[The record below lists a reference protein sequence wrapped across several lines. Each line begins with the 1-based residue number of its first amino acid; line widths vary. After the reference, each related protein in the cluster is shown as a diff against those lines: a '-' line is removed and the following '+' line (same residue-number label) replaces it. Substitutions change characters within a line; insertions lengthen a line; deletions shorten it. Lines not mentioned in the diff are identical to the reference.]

1 MKKIAL
7 HWQILIGMALG
18 VIVGF
23 LAGGIG
29 EADSAAQVLSKKS
42 QQELVVLKQDRQRLE
57 DQLKAIGGQILEA
70 DEADL
75 ALIAAKKS
83 QTEEQLALVQE
94 EINARKKNINP
105 PSKGKQFIQ
114 DWIAPFGTIFIN
126 LLKMIAIPII
136 LVSLI
141 KGVSDLKDIS
151 KFSTIGG
158 RTIAIYILTTVIAI
172 TLGLTLVNLVRPG
185 EGISQETLDALLM
198 QTDSEGAQTA
208 IANAGK
214 QQDAGPLQALVDIV
228 PTNVFG
234 AFSDNGSMLK
244 VIFFSILFGICLLL
258 IDPKKAEQISGI
270 FDGLYD
276 IILKM
281 VDLIMLTAPYAVFAL
296 LANVVVN
303 APNAEILNALGIY
316 MITVIIGLALM
327 VVVYSLAVWFFGG
340 KNPFWFLNK
349 ISPAQLLAFSTSSSA
364 ATLPVTM
371 ERVTE
376 HVGVDEEVSSFVL
389 PVGATINMD
398 GTSLYQA
405 VAAVFISF
413 ALGHNLELSDQ
424 LVIVLTALLASI
436 GSAAVPGAGLIM
448 LVIVLQS
455 IDFPADKLPIGIAL
469 VLAVDR
475 PLDMLRTV
483 INVTGDATV
492 STLVAKS
499 VGKLGKPEPQNIGDY
514 YSE

>member
-1 MKKIAL
+1 
-7 HWQILIGMALG
+7 
-18 VIVGF
+18 V
-23 LAGGIG
+23 
-29 EADSAAQVLSKKS
+29 
-42 QQELVVLKQDRQRLE
+42 
-57 DQLKAIGGQILEA
+57 
-70 DEADL
+70 
-75 ALIAAKKS
+75 
-83 QTEEQLALVQE
+83 
-94 EINARKKNINP
+94 NI
-105 PSKGKQFIQ
+105 I
-114 DWIAPFGTIFIN
+114 
-126 LLKMIAIPII
+126 
-136 LVSLI
+136 
-141 KGVSDLKDIS
+141 
-151 KFSTIGG
+151 
-158 RTIAIYILTTVIAI
+158 
-172 TLGLTLVNLVRPG
+172 RPG
-185 EGISQETLDALLM
+185 EGISQATLDSLLAEV
-198 QTDSEGAQTA
+198 DIEGATGK
-208 IANAGK
+208 ISDAGK
-214 QQDAGPLQALVDIV
+214 QQNKGPLQPLVDIV
-228 PTNVFG
+228 PTNVFA

-244 VIFFSILFGICLLL
+244 VIFFSIMLGISLLL
-258 IDPKKAEQISGI
+258 IDPKKAEPINRI

-276 IILKM
+276 VVLKM

-303 APNAEILNALGIY
+303 APNSEILQALGVY
-316 MITVIIGLALM
+316 MITVVLGLAIM
-327 VVVYSLAVWFFGG
+327 IGIYSLAIWIFTK
-340 KNPFWFLNK
+340 KNPLWFLNK

-413 ALGHNLELSDQ
+413 ALSFDLSISDQ

-455 IDFPADKLPIGIAL
+455 IDFPSDLLPIGIAL

-492 STLVAKS
+492 ATLVAKS
-499 VGKLGKPEPQNIGDY
+499 VGKLHEPQPAELDDY
-514 YSE
+514 YEGKVV